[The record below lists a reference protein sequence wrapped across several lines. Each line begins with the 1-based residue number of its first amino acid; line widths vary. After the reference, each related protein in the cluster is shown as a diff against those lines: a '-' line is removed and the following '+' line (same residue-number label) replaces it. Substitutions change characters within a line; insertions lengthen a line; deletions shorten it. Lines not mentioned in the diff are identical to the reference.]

1 MILFPPSIV
10 AEKLGVS
17 KMSVS
22 RSFDEIEYLN
32 INILDMKG
40 KSRVITV
47 PSDVKNLWE
56 RIKNVLRNPVIRKY
70 VFPSDIHLEK
80 KPALLLYVSI
90 HCCQIM
96 IILPMG

>member
-1 MILFPPSIV
+1 MTLFPPSIV

-70 VFPSDIHLEK
+70 ALPSDIHLREK
-80 KPALLLYVSI
+80 SRHYRFV
-90 HCCQIM
+90 
-96 IILPMG
+96 